1 MEFAQYVRLFR
12 KWLWLIVV
20 AAFIG
25 GGISFIINTGQPSVY
40 RARTII
46 AIGRFIEARNPEQA
60 DIRIGIELAQT
71 YAQIAR
77 TTDVLE
83 ATIDAL
89 NLPLSTEELNRL
101 IETEILTG
109 TSLLVVNVNYTDAIL
124 AADIAN
130 GLAEQLILKSPS
142 NLTPDQL
149 AQIDFANSQISAL
162 TAQIAQARTELDLVS
177 SQLENATT
185 QPEITRLTQ
194 QRNALVTQINEAS
207 ATVAQ
212 FTDTVSKLQQNT
224 NALDIVERARIPT
237 TPSGPSTI
245 VVTLLGALVGGGL
258 AMGGVFLYEYLD
270 ETIRTTEEAAQAL
283 ALPVLGAIMRI
294 GRRADSYPDR
304 LIMNLPSMSPIAEAY
319 RTVRTN
325 LLFGSAQADTSI
337 YVITSAGPEEGK
349 SVTTANLAISMAMA
363 GLQVLL
369 IDADL
374 RRPRVHEIFGLDN
387 NIGLTTLLSAE
398 PRELNGNGHS
408 RRLPA
413 GLMDCMQST
422 ALPKLWVIT
431 SGFTPANPTEILGS
445 TLLKRWIEIFRASSD
460 IDVVLIDTPPALV
473 VADSSVLA
481 ATADAGV
488 ILVVDCGHT
497 RRGAAQKVKEQFQQV
512 GVEFKG
518 IVVNR
523 VNPRDQTYEYGYG
536 YGYYY
541 APEPA
546 EEKQGGL
553 RRYFGSREKQP

>member
-1 MEFAQYVRLFR
+1 MEFAQYVHLFR

-46 AIGRFIEARNPEQA
+46 AIGRFIEARNPEQS

-83 ATIDAL
+83 ATIEAL

-130 GLAEQLILKSPS
+130 GLAEQLILKSPT

-185 QPEITRLTQ
+185 QSEITRLTQ

-245 VVTLLGALVGGGL
+245 VV
-258 AMGGVFLYEYLD
+258 
-270 ETIRTTEEAAQAL
+270 
-283 ALPVLGAIMRI
+283 
-294 GRRADSYPDR
+294 
-304 LIMNLPSMSPIAEAY
+304 
-319 RTVRTN
+319 
-325 LLFGSAQADTSI
+325 
-337 YVITSAGPEEGK
+337 
-349 SVTTANLAISMAMA
+349 
-363 GLQVLL
+363 
-369 IDADL
+369 
-374 RRPRVHEIFGLDN
+374 
-387 NIGLTTLLSAE
+387 
-398 PRELNGNGHS
+398 
-408 RRLPA
+408 
-413 GLMDCMQST
+413 
-422 ALPKLWVIT
+422 
-431 SGFTPANPTEILGS
+431 
-445 TLLKRWIEIFRASSD
+445 
-460 IDVVLIDTPPALV
+460 
-473 VADSSVLA
+473 
-481 ATADAGV
+481 
-488 ILVVDCGHT
+488 
-497 RRGAAQKVKEQFQQV
+497 
-512 GVEFKG
+512 
-518 IVVNR
+518 
-523 VNPRDQTYEYGYG
+523 
-536 YGYYY
+536 
-541 APEPA
+541 
-546 EEKQGGL
+546 
-553 RRYFGSREKQP
+553 